1 MSNIKLPIPRD
12 FTKKTAKTSA
22 FAVLMLSLLMLYA
35 LSMTFQ
41 YIMFSVI
48 LAQE

>member
-1 MSNIKLPIPRD
+1 MSNIKLLISRVLQ
-12 FTKKTAKTSA
+12 KKTAKTSA
-22 FAVLMLSLLMLYA
+22 FAACMLYPVMFYV

-41 YIMFSVI
+41 YIMFSVM

>member
-1 MSNIKLPIPRD
+1 MSNIKLLISRVLQ
-12 FTKKTAKTSA
+12 KKTAKTSA
-22 FAVLMLSLLMLYA
+22 FAACMLCFLMIYA

-41 YIMFSVI
+41 YIMFSVM

>member
-1 MSNIKLPIPRD
+1 MSNIKPPVPRVLQ
-12 FTKKTAKTSA
+12 KTAKA
-22 FAVLMLSLLMLYA
+22 PCLCRLQLCLPMLYA

-41 YIMFSVI
+41 YIMFSVM